1 MKISSC
7 PEWGVGC
14 GGGRVQEGCLKS
26 VYPLKDEVHTLP
38 SANPSTLWCW
48 ATWLHLIYFISS
60 LCTDVT
66 SLWNLL
72 SENRPGHFLKPKG
85 TQTQQRL
92 ISSVLPGLE
101 TESVLSPGAIL
112 SSLPWIWKG
121 AAFSPVKVERSW
133 KNHFTRG
140 ANLQALYASCLKE

>member
-1 MKISSC
+1 M
-7 PEWGVGC
+7 GRGC
-14 GGGRVQEGCLKS
+14 GGGRVQEGCLKP

-38 SANPSTLWCW
+38 STNPSAVWCW
-48 ATWLHLIYFISS
+48 ATWLHLIHFISS

-92 ISSVLPGLE
+92 ISSALPGLE

-112 SSLPWIWKG
+112 RGLPWIWKG
-121 AAFSPVKVERSW
+121 VAFSLFSGKGRQKLEESLYKRS
-133 KNHFTRG
+133 KLTSS
-140 ANLQALYASCLKE
+140 LCILP